1 MESSKG
7 KVDQNVTVKAN
18 EFERDGY
25 DFAGWN
31 TVADP
36 ETESGTAYAAGDDYK
51 LTPGEDKVYA
61 IWKAKDD
68 ELVYDANGGTGT
80 MESSKGK
87 VDQNVTVKA
96 NEFERDGYEFVGWN
110 TVADPETETGT
121 EYKAGDDYKLTPGED
136 KVYAIWKA
144 KDDKLFYDA
153 NGGFGEMDPTEG
165 KVDQRVIV
173 SDNEF
178 YNPGYLFVTWNTV
191 AEPTDENPGEEYA
204 EGTDYKLTPGEDKL
218 YAIWEKNPE
227 DTYRIDYYVRRSE
240 DGNYDNGLIS
250 DTKNPSDYVHETD
263 EEVWVRTTEGIIGST
278 AKPDGGYKF
287 IGWYMYND
295 LPNTEDRGDGD
306 GGYSGKLV
314 TTDLV
319 LSPEKIASELEALFP
334 DGIYQWTAFE
344 ARFAPSDDTYNA
356 YYVAEAGGKTTN
368 PMDTDNVRSTEK
380 ITGSTAQ
387 PETGY
392 EFDGWY
398 VVKKVNGVETDVLIE
413 GAKEQLK
420 PEEVIAN
427 LNKSENID
435 SATNVVCEQPTYYTY
450 EDTTFKAKFKAVI
463 YNITYEYRLAEGV
476 EKPAN
481 WDALVTELA
490 THNRT
495 AMSGEEFMC
504 PDLPTVDGYTF
515 GLWNMEKVAKETPST
530 LGKIL
535 NFFGDVADFIT
546 GKTDVRAESQK
557 MIMPASDIVVYSIV
571 TKNPEQL
578 DPQPDPKPDPKP
590 TPDDDDDD
598 DDDDTPRR
606 RRNTPGNNDNNN
618 NDNNDNTGDPQVL
631 GDKRNPADDKAV
643 LGAKRDQEE
652 EKKVLGARRGGTDDN
667 TNTSRIIVL
676 LIAAGAVATLLVTGK
691 KRKEEEEQQ

>member
-1 MESSKG
+1 TQADGQGTTYEPG
-7 KVDQNVTVKAN
+7 NTYTLTDEDDVLYAIWEDTLTYKAN
-18 EFERDGY
+18 NGTGDESVTSGEIGESLIVEECTFNETRYTFVEWNTKDDGTGVSYKPNTSTYTLTDKEDVLYAIWEDTLSYDANGGEGTMEPTTGIAEGDVTISDNEFTREGY
-25 DFAGWN
+25 TFNGWN
-31 TVADP
+31 TVANPSDNDPGAAYNNGGTYRLTSGDDILYAQWAANYNVFYDAKGNGAVSNKEDTNLVQRTTDKIKGSTAIPDKGYRFVKWIKYGPETPENPMGTEIVVSDKEVLDATTIANNLNINP
-36 ETESGTAYAAGDDYK
+36 ETE
-51 LTPGEDKVYA
+51 
-61 IWKAKDD
+61 
-68 ELVYDANGGTGT
+68 
-80 MESSKGK
+80 
-87 VDQNVTVKA
+87 
-96 NEFERDGYEFVGWN
+96 
-110 TVADPETETGT
+110 
-121 EYKAGDDYKLTPGED
+121 
-136 KVYAIWKA
+136 
-144 KDDKLFYDA
+144 
-153 NGGFGEMDPTEG
+153 
-165 KVDQRVIV
+165 
-173 SDNEF
+173 
-178 YNPGYLFVTWNTV
+178 
-191 AEPTDENPGEEYA
+191 
-204 EGTDYKLTPGEDKL
+204 L
-218 YAIWEKNPE
+218 YE
-227 DTYRIDYYVRRSE
+227 DTYFIAVFEESDEVYHVLYIGEKGGTASPGDQSDKLRS
-240 DGNYDNGLIS
+240 
-250 DTKNPSDYVHETD
+250 
-263 EEVWVRTTEGIIGST
+263 
-278 AKPDGGYKF
+278 
-287 IGWYMYND
+287 
-295 LPNTEDRGDGD
+295 
-306 GGYSGKLV
+306 
-314 TTDLV
+314 
-319 LSPEKIASELEALFP
+319 
-334 DGIYQWTAFE
+334 FE
-344 ARFAPSDDTYNA
+344 N
-356 YYVAEAGGKTTN
+356 
-368 PMDTDNVRSTEK
+368 
-380 ITGSTAQ
+380 ITGSTAI
-387 PETGY
+387 PEDGY
-392 EFDGWY
+392 EFEGWY
-398 VVKKVNGVETDVLIE
+398 KKVKNEDGSETLVKIE
-413 GAKEQLK
+413 GAEQTLSK
-420 PEEVIAN
+420 DLARDY
-427 LNKSENID
+427 LNKNEKNID
-435 SATNVVCEQPTYYTY
+435 NAAGYTSGEPNAYYTTY
-450 EDTTFKAKFKAVI
+450 EDTTFVAKFKAVI